1 MPFFSRNTEPV
12 EEPTPIAEEPP
23 KKHGFFGSRSKEAF
37 HEPVQEPPV
46 EETPHRRHGLFGSRN
61 RSPSPT
67 PSHRTD
73 ATHSTRYT
81 SSTYHTSPEREQNGG
96 GLFRRGTDASSGRRS
111 LLHRSFGNGNNSAE
125 LDPSIVQARERVMS
139 AEAAER
145 DADRAL
151 MAARESVRQAHEH
164 VKRLELEAQEEAR
177 RAKIK
182 QYHAREVSKRG
193 KQLGRHGI

>member
-12 EEPTPIAEEPP
+12 EEPPVVEEPP
-23 KKHGFFGSRSKEAF
+23 KKHG
-37 HEPVQEPPV
+37 
-46 EETPHRRHGLFGSRN
+46 LFSRN
-61 RSPSPT
+61 RSPSPA
-67 PSHRTD
+67 PSNRTD
-73 ATHSTRYT
+73 GTQHTRHTST
-81 SSTYHTSPEREQNGG
+81 TYHTSPDRESSSGG
-96 GLFRRGTDASSGRRS
+96 IFRRSTDASSHSGRRS
-111 LLHRSFGNGNNSAE
+111 LLHRSFGNGHAAE
-125 LDPSIVQARERVMS
+125 LDPSIVQARERVLG

-151 MAARESVRQAHEH
+151 IAARESVRQAREH

-193 KQLGRHGI
+193 QQLGRHGI